1 MTHAVCL
8 LQTFARLPIVMT
20 WHTMTTTFASA
31 SARSAIREKVAA
43 DEDWPIMAAVS
54 SLVDGTGKSN
64 VVALI
69 GAEALRLEGGPPRTA
84 RAASNPIL

>member
-1 MTHAVCL
+1 
-8 LQTFARLPIVMT
+8 
-20 WHTMTTTFASA
+20 
-31 SARSAIREKVAA
+31 
-43 DEDWPIMAAVS
+43 MAAVS

-84 RAASNPIL
+84 RAASNPILNRNATS